1 MKKCRIWNIILGL
14 IMDLI
19 KEVMEYFEW
28 ISITHVFEDLIS
40 QVDELSKQAL
50 ILQEVTLIEYE
61 FRRGIL

>member
-1 MKKCRIWNIILGL
+1 
-14 IMDLI
+14 MDLI